1 MPTLGKS
8 LTNLKH
14 LWCFISGKRKKQF
27 IFLIMLS
34 LLSALAEI
42 VTIGLVIPFLAVLT
56 NPNVIF
62 EFELIVSLIRFLS
75 ISVESFNVLNMSIF
89 FAAAAFISG
98 AIRVLMI
105 YTTVKYSFATGSD
118 LAYRMYKKV
127 LHQEYKIH
135 LNRNSSQLVDVIFQ
149 KINLVIQNVLVTSIT
164 LISNI
169 MIIIIIFLFLLL
181 VKPKIVIGTLALLGL
196 AYTLL
201 IKLTKNRIFANS
213 KLIAENSNS
222 VIKNIQEGVAGIKEI
237 LLSNSQ
243 NYFSKKFRRTEFSL
257 RSAQAD
263 NSFIAFSPRYIMETV
278 GIVIIVILAYIIHD
292 NGSLGSEIT
301 LLGMLALTAQRLLPL
316 VNQAYYSYTTIK
328 GEQVSLEDVLNLLS
342 QHEKKESFIEKEI
355 IFNKSITLSNIS
367 FSYNPYKTTL
377 DSINLEIPK
386 GSKVGLVGETAS
398 GKSTLAD
405 LISSLLFPCK
415 GEILVD
421 GVPLNQSN
429 QKSWQSNI
437 SYVSQNIFLN
447 DNTIKE
453 NIAFGEKLNTID
465 ISKVIKVSHMCQLQD
480 SIESLPEQYNTVIGE
495 KGLKL
500 SGGQRQRL
508 AIARA
513 LYRNCSILILD
524 EATSALDSTTE
535 SAVMESIMNLDKSI
549 TMFII
554 AHRTS
559 TLKDCDSIVELKK
572 GKIIYQGTYEDY
584 IKG

>member
-1 MPTLGKS
+1 MPTIGKS
-8 LTNLKH
+8 LSNLQQ
-14 LWCFISGKRKKQF
+14 LWFFITIQRKRQF
-27 IFLIMLS
+27 IFLIILS

-42 VTIGLVIPFLAVLT
+42 ITIGLVIPFLAVLT

-62 EFELIVSLIRFLS
+62 EFELIVSLINFLNVG
-75 ISVESFNVLNMSIF
+75 VESFTVLNMSIF

-98 AIRVLMI
+98 TIRVLMI

-118 LAYRMYKKV
+118 LAHRMYKKV
-127 LHQEYKIH
+127 LFQEYKIH

-169 MIIIIIFLFLLL
+169 IIIIIIFIFLLL
-181 VKPKIVIGTLALLGL
+181 VKPKVVIGTLALLGL
-196 AYTLL
+196 AYALL
-201 IKLTKNRIFANS
+201 IKLTKHRIFANS
-213 KLIAENSNS
+213 KLIAENSNN
-222 VIKNIQEGVAGIKEI
+222 VIKNIQEGATGIKEI

-243 NYFSKKFRRTEFSL
+243 NYFSNKFRKIESSL

-278 GIVIIVILAYIIHD
+278 GIVVIVILAYIISD
-292 NGSLGSEIT
+292 KGSLGSEIT

-328 GEQVSLEDVLNLLS
+328 GEQVSLEDVLDLLS
-342 QHEKKESFIEKEI
+342 QDEIKKSSDEREI
-355 IFNKSITLSNIS
+355 SFNKAISLSNICY
-367 FSYNPYKTTL
+367 SYNSHQSVL
-377 DSINLEIPK
+377 DSINIEIPK

-405 LISSLLFPCK
+405 VIASLLVPSK

-421 GVPLNQSN
+421 GIPLNQLNYS
-429 QKSWQSNI
+429 SWQSKI

-453 NIAFGEKLNTID
+453 NIAFGEKLSEID
-465 ISKVIKVSHMCQLQD
+465 IKKVMKASQMSQLQS
-480 SIESLPEQYNTVIGE
+480 SIESLPDQYNTVIGE

-513 LYRNCSILILD
+513 LYKNSSILILD
-524 EATSALDSTTE
+524 EATSALDSSTE
-535 SAVMESIMNLDKSI
+535 SAVMDSIMSLDNSI

-559 TLKDCDSIVELKK
+559 TLKDCDSIVELKE
-572 GKIIYQGTYEDY
+572 GRVIYQGNYKDY
-584 IKG
+584 INR

>member
-14 LWCFISGKRKKQF
+14 LWSFISTKRKKQF

-62 EFELIVSLIRFLS
+62 EFELIVSLIHFLS

-181 VKPKIVIGTLALLGL
+181 VKPKIVIGTLVLLGL
-196 AYTLL
+196 AYALL

-243 NYFSKKFRRTEFSL
+243 NYFSKIFRRTESSL

-342 QHEKKESFIEKEI
+342 QHAKRESFIEKEI
-355 IFNKSITLSNIS
+355 IFNKSIKLSNIS
-367 FSYNPYKTTL
+367 FSYNSYKTTL

-386 GSKVGLVGETAS
+386 GSKVV
-398 GKSTLAD
+398 
-405 LISSLLFPCK
+405 
-415 GEILVD
+415 
-421 GVPLNQSN
+421 
-429 QKSWQSNI
+429 
-437 SYVSQNIFLN
+437 
-447 DNTIKE
+447 
-453 NIAFGEKLNTID
+453 
-465 ISKVIKVSHMCQLQD
+465 
-480 SIESLPEQYNTVIGE
+480 
-495 KGLKL
+495 
-500 SGGQRQRL
+500 
-508 AIARA
+508 
-513 LYRNCSILILD
+513 
-524 EATSALDSTTE
+524 
-535 SAVMESIMNLDKSI
+535 
-549 TMFII
+549 
-554 AHRTS
+554 
-559 TLKDCDSIVELKK
+559 
-572 GKIIYQGTYEDY
+572 
-584 IKG
+584 

>member
-127 LHQEYKIH
+127 LYQEYKIH

-243 NYFSKKFRRTEFSL
+243 NYFSKKFRRTESSL

-316 VNQAYYSYTTIK
+316 VNQAYYSYATIK

-342 QHEKKESFIEKEI
+342 KHEKKESFIEKEI

-465 ISKVIKVSHMCQLQD
+465 INKVIKVSHMCQLQD